1 MDNKEK
7 EQKEQERL
15 KKTYNF
21 RKSGKIFIAN
31 AMMIIFCIMCFV
43 KSIQYLMMDS
53 RSLHDNEQMTMC
65 IVMFFVFIL
74 MLIFFNFWAPK
85 LMAKL
90 LDTADRKRENTNVKA
105 GKQIHNLSSALQKMT
120 GSQGVIV
127 WDTICAG
134 CLFFVVVPLLIN
146 YITSKNVVILGIII
160 FLLVLLFGGHKIGT
174 NMGRIRRYDKRLC
187 QYTKPYIDIS
197 DENTYIAEVD
207 ASIKKGVIAFTGYW
221 LLTDDYM
228 LGRLSDISY
237 EPIAIPRGAI
247 VHSTFFFERST
258 DNRGLPKG
266 ILRLQLN
273 NGKHVE
279 FTLGRG
285 NACNP
290 TLHVLNEQGI
300 PWSKEEMRYSVW

>member
-21 RKSGKIFIAN
+21 RKSGKNFMAN
-31 AMMIIFCIMCFV
+31 ASMIIFCIMCFV

-53 RSLHDNEQMTMC
+53 RTLHDNEQMTMC

-85 LMAKL
+85 LMGKL
-90 LDTADRKRENTNVKA
+90 LDLADRKQENTTVKSRER
-105 GKQIHNLSSALQKMT
+105 IHNLHSALQKMT

-134 CLFFVVVPLLIN
+134 CLFFVIVP
-146 YITSKNVVILGIII
+146 SVISHTISNNTVIWGIII
-160 FLLVLLFGGHKIGT
+160 FLLILFLGGHKIGT
-174 NMGRIRRYDKRLC
+174 NMGKIRHFDKRLC
-187 QYTKPYIDIS
+187 KYTKLYMDIS
-197 DENTYIAEVD
+197 DENTYIADVD
-207 ASIKKGVIAFTGYW
+207 ASIKRGVIAFTGYW

-228 LGRLSDISY
+228 LGRLSDIRY
-237 EPIAIPRGAI
+237 EPIAIPRSAI
-247 VHSTFFFERST
+247 VHIAFFFERST
-258 DNRGLPKG
+258 DNRGLPVG

-273 NGKHVE
+273 NGKHVK
-279 FTLGRG
+279 FTIGRG
-285 NACNP
+285 NACSP
-290 TLHVLNEQGI
+290 TLRVLNEQGI

>member
-7 EQKEQERL
+7 EQKEQEML
-15 KKTYNF
+15 KETYNF
-21 RKSGKIFIAN
+21 RKSGKIFMAN
-31 AMMIIFCIMCFV
+31 ALMIIFCIICFV

-53 RSLHDNEQMTMC
+53 RTLHDNEQMTMC
-65 IVMFFVFIL
+65 IVMSFVFIL
-74 MLIFFNFWAPK
+74 MFILFNFWVPK
-85 LMAKL
+85 LMTKL
-90 LDTADRKRENTNVKA
+90 LDMADRKRKNTNVKA
-105 GKQIHNLSSALQKMT
+105 REQIYNLHSALQKMS

-134 CLFFVVVPLLIN
+134 CLFFVIVPWIIN
-146 YITSKNVVILGIII
+146 YTTSNNVVIFGIII
-160 FLLVLLFGGHKIGT
+160 FLLILFFGGHKIGT
-174 NMGRIRRYDKRLC
+174 NMGRIRRFDKRLC
-187 QYTKPYIDIS
+187 KYTKLYMDIS

-237 EPIAIPRGAI
+237 EPIAIPRSAI
-247 VHSTFFFERST
+247 IHSTFFFERST
-258 DNRGLPKG
+258 DNRGLPIG

-285 NACNP
+285 NACSP
-290 TLHVLNEQGI
+290 TLHVLNEQRI

>member
-1 MDNKEK
+1 MDHKEK
-7 EQKEQERL
+7 EQETL
-15 KKTYNF
+15 KKTYKF

-31 AMMIIFCIMCFV
+31 AMMIIFCILCLV
-43 KSIQYLMMDS
+43 QSIQYLMMDS
-53 RSLHDNEQMTMC
+53 RTLHDNEQMTMC

-85 LMAKL
+85 LMTKL
-90 LDTADRKRENTNVKA
+90 LDMADQKRKNTNAKA
-105 GKQIHNLSSALQKMT
+105 REQIHNLSSALQKMT

-134 CLFFVVVPLLIN
+134 CLFFVVVPLVIN
-146 YITSKNVVILGIII
+146 YITSHNAIILGIII
-160 FLLVLLFGGHKIGT
+160 FLLVLFFGGHKICT
-174 NMGRIRRYDKRLC
+174 NIGRIRRFDKRLC
-187 QYTKPYIDIS
+187 KYTKLYVDIS

-207 ASIKKGVIAFTGYW
+207 TSIKKGVIAFTGYW

-237 EPIAIPRGAI
+237 EPIAIPRSAI

-285 NACNP
+285 NSCSP
-290 TLHVLNEQGI
+290 TLHVLNEQRI